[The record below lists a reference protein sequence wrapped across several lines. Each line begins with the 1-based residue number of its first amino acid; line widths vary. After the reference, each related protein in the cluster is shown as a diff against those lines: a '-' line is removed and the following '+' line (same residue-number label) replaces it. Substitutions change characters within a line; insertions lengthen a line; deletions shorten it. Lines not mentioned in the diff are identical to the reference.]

1 MVVVGLC
8 NDSCNSDFNLNCITM
23 KSTDTSVIVIMFI
36 LFGLWSCG
44 FSGDK
49 KDKDIENKRDTPT
62 STLDNSEGYLEADA
76 WRNWSPPKELLGY
89 SLMRF
94 LTDPFKLQGLNS
106 STARYEKDELFIT
119 VQIVDGSSEKG
130 KREIRD
136 HLEIAD
142 LERDYSSEY
151 GYEKTLMH
159 NGIKAKEE
167 YLAPPA
173 GEYLIKFMLQDKY
186 GVSVKSNAES
196 SEAIWAVI
204 DALDLS
210 EID

>member
-1 MVVVGLC
+1 MTI
-8 NDSCNSDFNLNCITM
+8 DSLRLF
-23 KSTDTSVIVIMFI
+23 SVTI
-36 LFGLWSCG
+36 LLLIICSCG
-44 FSGDK
+44 FGGS
-49 KDKDIENKRDTPT
+49 KDQKAAGENNEQATPT
-62 STLDNSEGYLEADA
+62 EQSTDVYLEADA
-76 WRNWSPPKELLGY
+76 WRSWAPPKEVSGY
-89 SLMRF
+89 SLTRF
-94 LTDPFKLQGLNS
+94 VTDPFKLQGLNS

-119 VQIVDGSSEKG
+119 VQVVDGSTEQG

-173 GEYLIKFMLQDKY
+173 GQYLIKFMVQDKY
-186 GVSVKSNAES
+186 GISVKSNAES
-196 SEAIWAVI
+196 SAAVWTVI
-204 DALDLS
+204 DALDLN
-210 EID
+210 EIE